1 LRVLIVE
8 DEPELAA
15 VIARVLDR
23 CAFAVDVATTAADGL
38 RLQAARDYDVV
49 VLDRSLPDGSGDD
62 VCRRVAR
69 SGASTKV
76 LMLTARDAIAER
88 VAGLELGADDY
99 VVKPV
104 AMAEL
109 VARVRALARRRG
121 EWRPGPL
128 CHRDLLFDPAS
139 RTVRRGE
146 REIELNRKERAVL
159 EELLRAE
166 RAVVSTDRLL
176 NAAWGDAH
184 AFPFDNTVRVTVMR
198 LRRKLG
204 PPPLIETIV
213 GEGYRLA

>member
-1 LRVLIVE
+1 MRVLIVE
-8 DEPELAA
+8 DEAELAA

-23 CAFAVDVATTAADGL
+23 CGFAVDVAATAAEGR
-38 RLQAARDYDVV
+38 RLHAARDYDVL
-49 VLDRSLPDGSGDD
+49 VLDRMLPDGSGDD
-62 VCRRVAR
+62 LCRHVAE

-76 LMLTARDAIAER
+76 LMLTARDAVGER

-121 EWRPGPL
+121 EGRPSL
-128 CHRDLLFDPAS
+128 LRHRDVALDPAT
-139 RTVRRGE
+139 RTVRRAD

-166 RAVVSTDRLL
+166 GAAVSTDRLL
-176 NAAWGDAH
+176 NAAWSDAH
-184 AFPFDNTVRVTVMR
+184 AFPFDNTVRVTIMR

-204 PPPLIETIV
+204 PPPVIETVV
-213 GEGYRLA
+213 GEGYRLT

>member
-1 LRVLIVE
+1 MRILIVE

-23 CAFAVDVATTAADGL
+23 SGFAVDVAATAAEGAL
-38 RLQAARDYDVV
+38 LLTAREHEVL

-62 VCRRVAR
+62 LCRRVVADR
-69 SGASTKV
+69 SNTKV
-76 LMLTARDAIAER
+76 LMLTARDAIADR

-109 VARVRALARRRG
+109 VARVRALGRRRG
-121 EWRPGPL
+121 EARTTELRRGDLVLDPGT
-128 CHRDLLFDPAS
+128 RI
-139 RTVRRGE
+139 VRRGA
-146 REIELNRKERAVL
+146 IDIDLNRKERAVL
-159 EELLRAE
+159 EELLRADGG
-166 RAVVSTDRLL
+166 VVSTERLL
-176 NAAWGDAH
+176 NAAWGDART
-184 AFPFDNTVRVTVMR
+184 FPFDNTVRVTVMR

-204 PPPLIETIV
+204 PPPLIETVV

>member
-1 LRVLIVE
+1 MRVLIVE

-23 CAFAVDVATTAADGL
+23 SGFAVDVAATARDGL
-38 RLQAARDYDVV
+38 RLQVARDYDVL
-49 VLDRSLPDGSGDD
+49 VLDRMLPDGSGDD
-62 VCRRVAR
+62 LCRRVVAG
-69 SGASTKV
+69 SASTKV
-76 LMLTARDAIAER
+76 LMLTARDAVAER

-99 VVKPV
+99 VTKPV

-121 EWRPGPL
+121 EGRPAL
-128 CHRDLLFDPAS
+128 LRHRDLALDPAT
-139 RTVRRGE
+139 RTVHRGG
-146 REIELNRKERAVL
+146 RPVELNRKERAVL

-166 RAVVSTDRLL
+166 GAVVNTDRLL

-204 PPPLIETIV
+204 LPPLIETVV
-213 GEGYRLA
+213 GEGYRMA

>member
-1 LRVLIVE
+1 MRVLVVE
-8 DEPELAA
+8 DEGELAA
-15 VIARVLDR
+15 VITRVLDR
-23 CAFAVDVATTAADGL
+23 SGFAVDVAATASDGL
-38 RLQAARDYDVV
+38 RLQVARDYDVL
-49 VLDRSLPDGSGDD
+49 VLDRTLPDGSGDD
-62 VCRRVAR
+62 ICRRVVG

-76 LMLTARDAIAER
+76 LMLTARDAVAER

-99 VVKPV
+99 VTKPV

-121 EWRPGPL
+121 EARPPL
-128 CHRDLLFDPAS
+128 LRHRDLVLDPAA
-139 RTVRRGE
+139 RTVRRRD
-146 REIELNRKERAVL
+146 RELDLNRKERAVI

-166 RAVVSTDRLL
+166 GAVVSTDRLL
-176 NAAWGDAH
+176 NAAWGDAR

-204 PPPLIETIV
+204 PPPLIETVV

>member
-1 LRVLIVE
+1 MRVLIVE
-8 DEPELAA
+8 DERELAA

-23 CAFAVDVATTAADGL
+23 SGFAVDVAATAGDGL
-38 RLQAARDYDVV
+38 RLQVARHYDVL
-49 VLDRSLPDGSGDD
+49 VLDRTLPDGSGDEL
-62 VCRRVAR
+62 CRRVVG
-69 SGASTKV
+69 SSTSTKV
-76 LMLTARDAIAER
+76 LMLTARDAVAER

-99 VVKPV
+99 VTKPV

-121 EWRPGPL
+121 EARPTL
-128 CHRDLLFDPAS
+128 LRHRDLVLDPAT
-139 RTVRRGE
+139 RTVRRAG
-146 REIELNRKERAVL
+146 RAVELNRKERAVL

-166 RAVVSTDRLL
+166 GAVVSTDRLL

-204 PPPLIETIV
+204 SPSPIETVV
-213 GEGYRLA
+213 GEGYRMA